1 MRIDD
6 LPVFVLTVDLR
17 CRIIN
22 WNKTAAETTGIPN
35 NEALGKDVGDVL
47 GRDVMTPFDH
57 DGTQGNGGIK
67 ELCLSAI
74 QGSVSFCR
82 EFTLKSLNEH
92 QTVLL
97 FNIAASKDGADV
109 NGAIAIGQVWRRNEY
124 AEIKVYNNQY
134 RRAEYFV
141 LKMLMRVTSC

>member
-17 CRIIN
+17 CRIVN

-35 NEALGKDVGDVL
+35 NEALGKGVGDVL

-74 QGSVSFCR
+74 QGSESFCR